1 MTSSNKEFYK
11 KVFTLVLPMALQNL
25 INVGVTAAD
34 VIMLGKVGET
44 VLSGASLAGQLQWI
58 MNLMFFG
65 ICSGASVL
73 AAQYWGKKDLD
84 AIERIIGISLKYAL
98 GVSVI
103 FTLIA
108 LLIPRQVLMLFTT
121 EEAVIMEGMRYLR
134 IICFSYILTAI
145 TMVYLNIIRSIEKVV
160 ISTVVYSLSLI
171 TNIILNYTLIYG
183 NFGMPAL
190 GIRGAAI
197 ATLVARTLEVSIV
210 FFYAFR
216 INKDLRMHVGNI
228 FKKDALL
235 GADFRKYAFPV
246 ILNEIMWGAGYSANT
261 AIIGHLGSS
270 AVAAN
275 SVAHTIRQLSM
286 VVAFGVANSAAVM
299 IGKSIGEK
307 KEEDAR
313 EYAAKFTRL
322 CIYTGVAGM
331 ILILAI
337 SPFTVK
343 YMGMGDG
350 TSNLMSYFLFVMS
363 VYVIGQ
369 AINSTMV
376 VGIFRSGGDTKFGL
390 ILDITTMWGCSILLG
405 AVAAFVFHF
414 PVKIVYL
421 FIMSDEIIKIP
432 ICMWRYRSKKWLN
445 NVTR

>member
-1 MTSSNKEFYK
+1 MTPSNKEFYK
-11 KVFTLVLPMALQNL
+11 RVFTLVLPMALQNL

-58 MNLMFFG
+58 MNLIFFG

-84 AIERIIGISLKYAL
+84 AIERIIGISFKYAL
-98 GVSVI
+98 AVSLI
-103 FTLIA
+103 FTMIA
-108 LLIPRQVLMLFTT
+108 LLFPRQVLLLFTT
-121 EEAVIMEGMRYLR
+121 EEAVITEGIRYLR
-134 IICFSYILTAI
+134 IICFSYTLTAI

-160 ISTVVYSLSLI
+160 ISTVVYSLSLG
-171 TNIILNYTLIYG
+171 TNVILNYTLIYG

-197 ATLVARTLEVSIV
+197 ATLTARTLEVVIV
-210 FFYAFR
+210 LFYALR
-216 INKDLRMHVGNI
+216 INKDIQIRAGQI

-235 GADFRKYAFPV
+235 AADFRKYAFPV

-307 KEEDAR
+307 KEEDANW
-313 EYAAKFTRL
+313 YASKYTRL
-322 CIYTGVAGM
+322 GIYTGIAGM
-331 ILILAI
+331 VLILAI

-343 YMGMGDG
+343 YMGMGSG
-350 TSNLMSYFLFVMS
+350 TSDLMRYFLVVMS

-390 ILDITTMWGCSILLG
+390 ILDISTMWGCSILLG
-405 AVAAFVFHF
+405 AIAAFVFHF

-432 ICMWRYRSKKWLN
+432 ICMWRYRSRKWLN